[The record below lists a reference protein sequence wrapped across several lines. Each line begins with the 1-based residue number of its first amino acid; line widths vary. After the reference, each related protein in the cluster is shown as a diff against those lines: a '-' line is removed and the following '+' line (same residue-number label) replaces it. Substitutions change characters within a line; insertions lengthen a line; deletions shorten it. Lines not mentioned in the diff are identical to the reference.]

1 MISDKLVNG
10 LVEQMNYEFYS
21 AHAYMAM
28 VAYCSAENLDGFANF
43 FMVQAEEER
52 FHAMKFYNF
61 INDMGERVTFDGF
74 NAPSNEF
81 ESVLDVFEKGLGHE
95 KEVTRRIYKLAD
107 IALDEREHATMTFLK
122 WFIEEQVEEEAL
134 FDSLIQKSC
143 AGLTRTATHFSC
155 SKTNSHSVHSQHQS
169 ENKGLSQDSMPESCF
184 FCACLFD
191 EFVLYLMRNIANS
204 IQNSLKT
211 F

>member
-28 VAYCSAENLDGFANF
+28 AAYCSAENLDGFANF
-43 FMVQAEEER
+43 FLVQAEEER

-61 INDMGERVTFDGF
+61 INDLGERVTFDGF
-74 NAPSNEF
+74 NAPSNNF
-81 ESVLDVFEKGLGHE
+81 ESVLDVFEKGLAHE
-95 KEVTRRIYKLAD
+95 KEVTRRIYNLAD

-134 FDSLIQKSC
+134 FDSLIQK
-143 AGLTRTATHFSC
+143 LRRID
-155 SKTNSHSVHSQHQS
+155 
-169 ENKGLSQDSMPESCF
+169 QDSNAFFMLENELAQRSFTAPEG
-184 FCACLFD
+184 
-191 EFVLYLMRNIANS
+191 
-204 IQNSLKT
+204 K
-211 F
+211 

>member
-28 VAYCSAENLDGFANF
+28 AAYCSAENLDGFANF

-74 NAPSNEF
+74 NAPSNDF

-95 KEVTRRIYKLAD
+95 KEVTRRIYNLAD

-134 FDSLIQKSC
+134 FDSLIQK
-143 AGLTRTATHFSC
+143 LRRID
-155 SKTNSHSVHSQHQS
+155 
-169 ENKGLSQDSMPESCF
+169 QDSNAFFMLENELAQRSFTVPE
-184 FCACLFD
+184 
-191 EFVLYLMRNIANS
+191 
-204 IQNSLKT
+204 
-211 F
+211 